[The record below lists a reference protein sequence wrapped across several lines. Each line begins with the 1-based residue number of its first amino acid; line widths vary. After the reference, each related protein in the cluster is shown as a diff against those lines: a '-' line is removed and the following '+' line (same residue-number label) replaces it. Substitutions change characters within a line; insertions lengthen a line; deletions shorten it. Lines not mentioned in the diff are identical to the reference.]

1 MINWVKW
8 DASIGREH
16 MFQELLTRPLKR
28 SDTCGIME
36 NICKYNTSTLLYLIV
51 LSMFPPPFFCWS
63 KNIIFDKIQISNNL
77 NNLFVWKIQVVTP
90 HRGFP
95 GGGSPWASECL
106 GSHGHKYLSTLL
118 SSKGTASHSWV
129 GKGYCR
135 IFRPGISPT
144 EVMAERERFVNLQE
158 QWK

>member
-16 MFQELLTRPLKR
+16 IFQELLTRPLKR

-63 KNIIFDKIQISNNL
+63 KNIIFDKIQISTTFLFGRSRLSHLTGVFQEVAVLELL
-77 NNLFVWKIQVVTP
+77 NAWDLMDTNTSQRFFRRRVLPVT
-90 HRGFP
+90 
-95 GGGSPWASECL
+95 AEL
-106 GSHGHKYLSTLL
+106 G
-118 SSKGTASHSWV
+118 KGTAVSS
-129 GKGYCR
+129 GQGFPRQK
-135 IFRPGISPT
+135 
-144 EVMAERERFVNLQE
+144 
-158 QWK
+158 